1 MEGLTKVRYQP
12 GISLA
17 VQEPLTP
24 ATAKQIP
31 SEQIS
36 EIQHIL
42 SFAVLSEN

>member
-1 MEGLTKVRYQP
+1 MEGRTSVRYQP

-17 VQEPLTP
+17 VQKLLTP

-36 EIQHIL
+36 EIQRIL
-42 SFAVLSEN
+42 SFAVLQND